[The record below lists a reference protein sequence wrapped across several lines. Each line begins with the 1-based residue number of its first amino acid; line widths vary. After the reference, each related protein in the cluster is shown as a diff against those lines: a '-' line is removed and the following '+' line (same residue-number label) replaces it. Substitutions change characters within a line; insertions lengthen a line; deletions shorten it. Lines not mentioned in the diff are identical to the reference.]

1 MQTSENGLS
10 FIKKQ
15 EGLTLT
21 VVPDVNKHAIGYG
34 HNLLPGESYPNGIT
48 EEQANALL
56 LQDVAKVDE
65 FMTKQHLALDLNQSQ
80 WNCLASFTYNCGR
93 GALIQLLAHGVDQVP
108 VQLFRWTHGGGKVL
122 PGLVARRAAEVA
134 LWNS

>member
-1 MQTSENGLS
+1 MQTSADGLS
-10 FIKKQ
+10 FIMEQ

-21 VVPDVNKHAIGYG
+21 VIPDVNKHAIGYG

-48 EEQANALL
+48 EDQANALL
-56 LQDVAKVDE
+56 LQDVSKVDA
-65 FMTKQHLALDLNQSQ
+65 FMTKQHLALDLNQNQ
-80 WNCLASFTYNCGR
+80 WDALSSFTYNCGR

-108 VQLFRWTHGGGKVL
+108 VQLMRWTHSLGQVL
-122 PGLVARRAAEVA
+122 PGLVARRAAEVE